1 MSGKIRAHL
10 FLFLANLIYGVSFT
24 IAKDVVPVYIGP
36 FGAIVIRVTLSL
48 VLFTAAFFIFVRE
61 KIYRKDIPL
70 MMLCG
75 LFGVAINQLLFFKG
89 LSITTPINAALIMTI
104 TPIMV
109 VTISYFSGRDYMN
122 TWRVLGILLG
132 IVGALTI
139 ILYGKEV
146 AFTAGRSLGDLCVFL
161 NAASYAVYI
170 VIVKPLMKKYH
181 PITIITMVFLFGNC
195 VVIPVGFAEFSQ
207 IQWAEM
213 PVVIIAELAFI
224 VIATTFLAYLFNI
237 LAMRHASPGVVGIY
251 IYSQPAIA
259 TIFALLMQKDSFSWE
274 KMLATLLIFTGV
286 YLVSFAGK
294 KQMLS
299 ADK

>member
-1 MSGKIRAHL
+1 MSGKLQAHL

-24 IAKDVVPVYIGP
+24 IAKDVVPAYVGP
-36 FGAIVIRVTLSL
+36 FGAIVIRVSVSL
-48 VLFTAAFFIFVRE
+48 LLFAAAYFIFIRE

-70 MMLCG
+70 LMLCG
-75 LFGVAINQLLFFKG
+75 LFGVAMNQLLFFKG

-122 TWRVLGILLG
+122 LWRVLGIVLG
-132 IVGALTI
+132 IIGALTI
-139 ILYGKEV
+139 ILYGKDVE
-146 AFTAGRSLGDLCVFL
+146 FTASRSLGDLCVFL

-181 PITIITMVFLFGNC
+181 PITIITLVFLFGNC
-195 VVIPVGFAEFSQ
+195 IVIPVGYREFSQ
-207 IQWAEM
+207 INWPEM
-213 PVVIIAELAFI
+213 PAVIVAELAFI

-294 KQMLS
+294 KQMFS

>member
-1 MSGKIRAHL
+1 MSGKLQAHL

-24 IAKDVVPVYIGP
+24 IAKDVVPHYIGP
-36 FGAIVIRVTLSL
+36 FGAIVIRVSVSL
-48 VLFTAAFFIFVRE
+48 LLFFFVYLLFIRE
-61 KIYRKDIPL
+61 KIYKKDIPL
-70 MMLCG
+70 LTLCG
-75 LFGVAINQLLFFKG
+75 LFGVAMNQLLFFKG
-89 LSITTPINAALIMTI
+89 LSITTPINAALIMTT

-109 VTISYFSGRDYMN
+109 VAISYFTGRDYMN
-122 TWRVLGILLG
+122 PWRLLGIALG

-139 ILYGKEV
+139 ILYGKDVE
-146 AFTAGRSLGDLCVFL
+146 FTSSRSLGDLCIFL

-170 VIVKPLMKKYH
+170 VIVKPLMSKYH

-195 VVIPVGFAEFSQ
+195 IVIPVGFQQFMQ
-207 IQWAEM
+207 IHWQTL
-213 PVVIIAELAFI
+213 PTLILAELAFI

-237 LAMRHASPGVVGIY
+237 LAMQHASPGVVGIY

-259 TIFALLMQKDSFSWE
+259 SIFALLMQKDSFSWE
-274 KMLATLLIFTGV
+274 KALATILIFTGV

-294 KQMLS
+294 KQILT